1 MKSIMSENYLLSLYA
16 LSFVTRFKLF
26 SILSSDLKGG
36 SPVHRRYITHPRVQQ
51 SMFKSDWSLYRVSGA
66 LHSLRPV
73 LPVIF
78 LPSATYIA
86 TLKSISLIF
95 IALGELLE
103 LI

>member
-1 MKSIMSENYLLSLYA
+1 MQ
-16 LSFVTRFKLF
+16 
-26 SILSSDLKGG
+26 
-36 SPVHRRYITHPRVQQ
+36 RRYITHPRVQQ

-86 TLKSISLIF
+86 TLKSMSFIF
-95 IALGELLE
+95 TAHCELLE
-103 LI
+103 LNLA